1 MKKVILLSGVVALL
15 LFASCKDKKENTP
28 PATPPPVESPA
39 PPPAPEPTVQEENK
53 DGTSVSINQD
63 GVSIENKDGEK
74 ESNVTITDK
83 KKEINIKTD

>member
-28 PATPPPVESPA
+28 PA